1 MINIPFIIDSGNGPI
16 VRRNRSIRHVSFT
29 RDSMELRI
37 ATYNIHKGASIDHR
51 PIIQELKRSI
61 RSLSADVVFLQEVQG
76 RHDSAINRQ
85 ALLWQ
90 EQGQHAYLAGDSL
103 YCAYG
108 KNAVYNHGH
117 HGNALLSAYPIVSQ
131 FNRDV
136 SDHAME
142 SRGILHCVIQTPETK
157 VYCYVIHLGLFN
169 GSRIRQTRAL
179 IRTVQASAPKDAP
192 VIIAGDFND
201 WNNKLSGFLMRTLQ
215 VKEVFDELDMKQ
227 NGKRNY
233 FPRLTGM
240 IPKPMP
246 ARTFPALFPFFRL
259 DRIYVRGF
267 EVDSASVMQ
276 GSPWT
281 SLSDHAPLVASLR
294 IK

>member
-1 MINIPFIIDSGNGPI
+1 
-16 VRRNRSIRHVSFT
+16 
-29 RDSMELRI
+29 MELRI
-37 ATYNIHKGASIDHR
+37 ATYNIHKGASIDNR

-61 RSLSADVVFLQEVQG
+61 RSLGADVIFLQEVQG
-76 RHDSAINRQ
+76 RHDLQTNRQ

-90 EQGQHAYLAGDSL
+90 DCGQHAYLAGHSL

-108 KNAVYNHGH
+108 KNSEYNYGH

-136 SDHAME
+136 SDHALE
-142 SRGILHCVIQTPETK
+142 SRGILHCVLQTPETK

-179 IRTVQASAPKDAP
+179 IRTVQESAPKDAP

-201 WNNKLSGFLMRTLQ
+201 WNNKLSGFLMRTLH
-215 VKEVFDELDMKQ
+215 VKEVFDEMDMMET
-227 NGKRNY
+227 GKRNY
-233 FPRLTGM
+233 FPRLTGRV
-240 IPKPMP
+240 PKPVA
-246 ARTFPALFPFFRL
+246 ARTFPSLFPFFRL

-267 EVDSASVMQ
+267 DVISANVMQ

-281 SLSDHAPLVASLR
+281 SLSDHAPLVATLR
-294 IK
+294 IR

>member
-1 MINIPFIIDSGNGPI
+1 M
-16 VRRNRSIRHVSFT
+16 
-29 RDSMELRI
+29 
-37 ATYNIHKGASIDHR
+37 
-51 PIIQELKRSI
+51 
-61 RSLSADVVFLQEVQG
+61 
-76 RHDSAINRQ
+76 
-85 ALLWQ
+85 
-90 EQGQHAYLAGDSL
+90 
-103 YCAYG
+103 
-108 KNAVYNHGH
+108 
-117 HGNALLSAYPIVSQ
+117 
-131 FNRDV
+131 
-136 SDHAME
+136 
-142 SRGILHCVIQTPETK
+142 HCVLQTPETK

-169 GSRIRQTRAL
+169 ASRIRQTRAL
-179 IRTVQASAPKDAP
+179 IRTVQESAPKDAP

-227 NGKRNY
+227 NGKRSY
-233 FPRLTGM
+233 FPRLSGM
-240 IPKPMP
+240 IPKPVA

>member
-1 MINIPFIIDSGNGPI
+1 
-16 VRRNRSIRHVSFT
+16 
-29 RDSMELRI
+29 MELRI

-61 RSLSADVVFLQEVQG
+61 RSLGADVIFLQEVQG
-76 RHDSAINRQ
+76 RHDLQVNRQ

-108 KNAVYNHGH
+108 KNSVYNDGH
-117 HGNALLSAYPIVSQ
+117 HGNALLSTYPIVSQ
-131 FNRDV
+131 FNQDV
-136 SDHAME
+136 SDHALE
-142 SRGILHCVIQTPETK
+142 SRGILHCVLQTPETK

-227 NGKRNY
+227 NGKRSY
-233 FPRLTGM
+233 FPRLTGQV
-240 IPKPMP
+240 PKPVA

>member
-1 MINIPFIIDSGNGPI
+1 
-16 VRRNRSIRHVSFT
+16 
-29 RDSMELRI
+29 MELRI

-61 RSLSADVVFLQEVQG
+61 RSLGADVIFLQEVQG
-76 RHDSAINRQ
+76 RHDLQVNRQ

-108 KNAVYNHGH
+108 KNSVYNYGH
-117 HGNALLSAYPIVSQ
+117 HGNALLSTYPIVSQ
-131 FNRDV
+131 FNQDV
-136 SDHAME
+136 SDHALE
-142 SRGILHCVIQTPETK
+142 SRGILHCVLQTPETK

-201 WNNKLSGFLMRTLQ
+201 CNNKLSGFLMRTLQ

-227 NGKRNY
+227 NGKRSY
-233 FPRLTGM
+233 FPRLTGQV
-240 IPKPMP
+240 PKPVA